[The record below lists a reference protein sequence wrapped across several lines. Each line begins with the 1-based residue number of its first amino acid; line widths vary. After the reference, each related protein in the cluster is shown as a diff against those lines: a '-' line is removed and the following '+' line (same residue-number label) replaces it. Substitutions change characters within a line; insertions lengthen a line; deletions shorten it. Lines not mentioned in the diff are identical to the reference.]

1 MMVFE
6 QFRKSYGRTEILNIP
21 RLELE
26 RGIYWLRG
34 DNGAG
39 KSTLMRSMAGLIPY
53 QGNVRVHD
61 MDIRKDRMAYT
72 SAVNY
77 AEAEP
82 MYPGFLTGS
91 DLIQFY
97 VASKG
102 APDGQATSLCEQLGV
117 HTFMNNRVATYSS
130 GMAKKLSLVLGL
142 IGNPQLVL
150 LDEPLITLDT
160 TSTGILQEIV
170 NGYSDRGVSFIIS
183 SHQDMVAGARPM
195 QQLFIRNK
203 TVERG

>member
-6 QFRKSYGRTEILNIP
+6 QFRKSYGRTEIVNIP
-21 RLELE
+21 RLQLE

-39 KSTLMRSMAGLIPY
+39 KSTLMRSIAGLIPY
-53 QGNVRVHD
+53 QGNVTVHD
-61 MDIRKDRMAYT
+61 MNIRKDRMAYT
-72 SAVNY
+72 AAVNY

-82 MYPGFLTGS
+82 MYPGFLTGT

-102 APDGQATSLCEQLGV
+102 APDGQAMALCEQLGV
-117 HTFMNNRVATYSS
+117 HTFMGNRVATYSS

-150 LDEPLITLDT
+150 LDEPLITLDV
-160 TSTGILQEIV
+160 TSTAILQQIV
-170 NGYSDRGVSFIIS
+170 NEYADRGVSFIIS

-195 QQLFIRNK
+195 SQLYIRNK
-203 TVERG
+203 TVERA